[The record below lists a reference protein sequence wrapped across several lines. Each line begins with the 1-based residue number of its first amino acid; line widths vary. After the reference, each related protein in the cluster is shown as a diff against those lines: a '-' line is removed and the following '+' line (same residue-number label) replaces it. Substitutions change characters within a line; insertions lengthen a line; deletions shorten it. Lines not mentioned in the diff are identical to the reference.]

1 MIVKSKVVL
10 RYSDTDQM
18 GVIHHSIYAQYLEQ
32 GRMDFF
38 KALGFDYV
46 DIEKEG
52 IIFPVYNINIT
63 YKNAIRLDE
72 SMQLVT
78 KIERVTPVK
87 IVFTHELVNDKEAI
101 KATATS
107 TIVCVDKATFK
118 LVKMPD
124 VMGTMY
130 KEILKRMKNLDD

>member
-1 MIVKSKVVL
+1 MIVKSNIVL

-32 GRMDFF
+32 SRLDYF
-38 KALGFDYV
+38 KAIGFNYI
-46 DIEKEG
+46 DIEKGG
-52 IIFPVYNINIT
+52 IIFPVYNLNIT

-72 SMQLVT
+72 SIQLIT
-78 KIERVTPVK
+78 KIKRLTPVK
-87 IVFTHELVNDKEAI
+87 IVFLHELVNDKEVL

-118 LVKMPD
+118 LKKMPK
-124 VMGTMY
+124 VMRDLYTKMI
-130 KEILKRMKNLDD
+130 KTMKNLDD